1 MPIVNSIA
9 ALEPEMTAWRRHLH
23 QHPELGLDCFKTAE
37 FVVEKLKGFGI
48 TEIHTGIARTGV
60 VAVIEG
66 QGPGRTIGLRADMDA
81 LPMED
86 LSGTEHA
93 SRVPGMAHTCGHDGH
108 TTMLLGAAKYL
119 AETRNFSGKV
129 ALIFQPAE
137 ENEGGGRIMVEEGMM
152 DRFDIEEV
160 YGIHNMP
167 GGAVG
172 HMHTNCGALL
182 AGVDEFTIRITG
194 QGGHGAMPFQTR
206 DPVVCAAS
214 MVQALQTI
222 VSRNTDAL
230 DRLVVSVTQ
239 IHTGSAMNIVPETAM
254 LNGTVRYFDKD
265 VQAVVKERMGEI
277 AEFQAKSFGMRAELD
292 YIEGYPPTINHP
304 GAGGIR
310 GRGRARGRGRRGGR
324 PRRAADHAGR
334 GFLLHAG
341 GTARGLSLPG
351 SGRHAG
357 LPPPEVRFQRPGR
370 AGGGQLFR
378 PPRGKGLAAG
388 LNLRVSLGRKYLRG

>member
-48 TEIHTGIARTGV
+48 SEIHTGIARTGV
-60 VAVIEG
+60 VAIIEG
-66 QGPGRTIGLRADMDA
+66 QEPGRTIGLRADMDA

-86 LSGTEHA
+86 LSGAEHA

-152 DRFDIEEV
+152 DRFGIEEV

-172 HMHTNCGALL
+172 HMHTNRGALL

-222 VSRNTDAL
+222 VSRNVDAL

-265 VQAVVKERMGEI
+265 VQAVVKTRMAEI
-277 AEFQAKSFGMRAELD
+277 AEFQARSFGMSAELD

-304 GAGGIR
+304 EQAEFAAGVAREVVGAEAVDLDAPPIM
-310 GRGRARGRGRRGGR
+310 
-324 PRRAADHAGR
+324 
-334 GFLLHAG
+334 
-341 GTARGLSLPG
+341 PG
-351 SGRHAG
+351 EDFSYMLEA
-357 LPPPEVRFQRPGR
+357 RPG
-370 AGGGQLFR
+370 AYLFLGQGDTPVCHHPKYDFNDQVAPVGASFFARLVEKAL
-378 PPRGKGLAAG
+378 PLA
-388 LNLRVSLGRKYLRG
+388 

>member
-60 VAVIEG
+60 VAIIEG

-152 DRFDIEEV
+152 DRFGIEEV

-172 HMHTNCGALL
+172 HMHTNRGALL

-214 MVQALQTI
+214 MAQALQTI
-222 VSRNTDAL
+222 VSRNVDAL

-265 VQAVVKERMGEI
+265 VQAVVKTRMAEI
-277 AEFQAKSFGMRAELD
+277 AEFQARSFGMSAELD

-304 GAGGIR
+304 EQAEFAAGVAREVVGAEAVDLDAPPIM
-310 GRGRARGRGRRGGR
+310 
-324 PRRAADHAGR
+324 
-334 GFLLHAG
+334 
-341 GTARGLSLPG
+341 PG
-351 SGRHAG
+351 EDFSYMLEA
-357 LPPPEVRFQRPGR
+357 RPG
-370 AGGGQLFR
+370 AYLFLGQGDT
-378 PPRGKGLAAG
+378 PVCHHP
-388 LNLRVSLGRKYLRG
+388 KYDFNDQVAPVGASFFARLVEKALPLD

>member
-23 QHPELGLDCFKTAE
+23 QHPELGLDCYKTAE
-37 FVVEKLKGFGI
+37 FVVDKLKGFGI

-60 VAVIEG
+60 VAIIDG

-86 LSGTEHA
+86 LSGTDHA
-93 SRVPGMAHTCGHDGH
+93 STVPGMAHTCGHDGH

-119 AETRNFSGKV
+119 AETRSFSGKV

-152 DRFDIEEV
+152 DQFGIDEV

-172 HMHTNCGALL
+172 HMHTNRGALL
-182 AGVDEFTIRITG
+182 AGVDEFTIKITG

-222 VSRNTDAL
+222 VSRNVDAL

-239 IHTGSAMNIVPETAM
+239 IHTGSAMNIVPETAL

-265 VQAVVKERMGEI
+265 VQAVVKTRMGEI
-277 AEFQAKSFGMRAELD
+277 AEFQARSFGMSAELD
-292 YIEGYPPTINHP
+292 YVEGYPPTINHP
-304 GAGGIR
+304 EQAEFAAGVAREVVGAEAVDLDAPPIM
-310 GRGRARGRGRRGGR
+310 
-324 PRRAADHAGR
+324 
-334 GFLLHAG
+334 
-341 GTARGLSLPG
+341 PG
-351 SGRHAG
+351 EDFSYMLEA
-357 LPPPEVRFQRPGR
+357 RPG
-370 AGGGQLFR
+370 AYLFLGQGDTPVCHHPQYDFNDQIAPVGASFFARLVEKAL
-378 PPRGKGLAAG
+378 P
-388 LNLRVSLGRKYLRG
+388 LG

>member
-9 ALEPEMTAWRRHLH
+9 ALEPEMTEWRRFLH

-48 TEIHTGIARTGV
+48 TEVHTGIARTGV
-60 VAVIEG
+60 VAIIEG
-66 QGPGRTIGLRADMDA
+66 RGPGRTIGLRADMDA

-86 LSGTEHA
+86 LSGTDHA
-93 SRVPGMAHTCGHDGH
+93 STVPGMAHTCGHDGH

-152 DRFDIEEV
+152 DRFGIDEV

-172 HMHTNCGALL
+172 HMYTNRGALL

-206 DPVVCAAS
+206 DPVVCAAA

-222 VSRNTDAL
+222 VSRNVDAL

-239 IHTGSAMNIVPETAM
+239 IHTGSAMNIVPETAL
-254 LNGTVRYFDKD
+254 LNGTVRYFDKE
-265 VQAVVKERMGEI
+265 VQAVVKTRMAEI

-292 YIEGYPPTINHP
+292 YVEGYPPTINHP
-304 GAGGIR
+304 EQAEFAASVAQEVVGAEAVDLESPPIMPGEDFSYMLEARPGAYLFLGQGDTPVCHHPQYDFNDGIAPV
-310 GRGRARGRGRRGGR
+310 GASFFARLVEK
-324 PRRAADHAGR
+324 A
-334 GFLLHAG
+334 
-341 GTARGLSLPG
+341 
-351 SGRHAG
+351 
-357 LPPPEVRFQRPGR
+357 LPPG
-370 AGGGQLFR
+370 
-378 PPRGKGLAAG
+378 
-388 LNLRVSLGRKYLRG
+388 

>member
-9 ALEPEMTAWRRHLH
+9 ALEPEMTEWRRFLH

-60 VAVIEG
+60 VAIIEG
-66 QGPGRTIGLRADMDA
+66 RGPGRTIGLRADMDA

-86 LSGTEHA
+86 LSGTDHA
-93 SRVPGMAHTCGHDGH
+93 STVPGMAHTCGHDGH

-152 DRFDIEEV
+152 DRFGIDEV

-172 HMHTNCGALL
+172 HMYTNRGALL

-222 VSRNTDAL
+222 VSRNVDAL

-239 IHTGSAMNIVPETAM
+239 IHTGSAMNIVPETAL
-254 LNGTVRYFDKD
+254 LNGTVRYFDKE
-265 VQAVVKERMGEI
+265 VQAVVKTRMAEI
-277 AEFQAKSFGMRAELD
+277 AEFQARSFGMRAELD
-292 YIEGYPPTINHP
+292 YVEGYPPTINHP
-304 GAGGIR
+304 EQAEFAASVAQEVVGAEAVDLESPPIMPGEDFSYMLEARPGAYLFLGQGDTPVCHHPQYDFNDGIAPV
-310 GRGRARGRGRRGGR
+310 GASFFARLVEK
-324 PRRAADHAGR
+324 A
-334 GFLLHAG
+334 
-341 GTARGLSLPG
+341 
-351 SGRHAG
+351 
-357 LPPPEVRFQRPGR
+357 LPPG
-370 AGGGQLFR
+370 
-378 PPRGKGLAAG
+378 
-388 LNLRVSLGRKYLRG
+388 

>member
-222 VSRNTDAL
+222 VSRNVDAL

-265 VQAVVKERMGEI
+265 VQAVVKSRMAEI
-277 AEFQAKSFGMRAELD
+277 AEFQARSFGMSAELD

-304 GAGGIR
+304 EQAEFAAGVAREVVGAEAVDLDAPPIM
-310 GRGRARGRGRRGGR
+310 
-324 PRRAADHAGR
+324 
-334 GFLLHAG
+334 
-341 GTARGLSLPG
+341 PG
-351 SGRHAG
+351 EDFSYMLEA
-357 LPPPEVRFQRPGR
+357 RPG
-370 AGGGQLFR
+370 AYLFLGQGDTPVCHHPKYDFNDQVAPVGASFFARLVEKAL
-378 PPRGKGLAAG
+378 PLA
-388 LNLRVSLGRKYLRG
+388 

>member
-23 QHPELGLDCFKTAE
+23 QHPELGLDCFKTAD
-37 FVVEKLKGFGI
+37 FVVERLKGFGI

-60 VAVIEG
+60 VAIVEG
-66 QGPGRTIGLRADMDA
+66 RAPGRTIGLRADMDA

-93 SRVPGMAHTCGHDGH
+93 SKVPGMAHTCGHDGH

-119 AETRNFSGKV
+119 AETRNFAGRV

-167 GGAVG
+167 GGEVG
-172 HMHTNCGALL
+172 QMLTNRGALL
-182 AGVDEFTIRITG
+182 AGVDEFTITITG

-222 VSRNTDAL
+222 VSRNVDAL
-230 DRLVVSVTQ
+230 ERLVVSVTQ
-239 IHTGSAMNIVPETAM
+239 IHTGSAMNIVPETAV

-265 VQAVVKERMGEI
+265 VQTLVKSRMAEI
-277 AEFQAKSFGMRAELD
+277 AEFQAKSFGMSAELD
-292 YIEGYPPTINHP
+292 YIDGYPPTINHP
-304 GAGGIR
+304 EQAEFAAQVAREVVGADAVDIDS
-310 GRGRARGRGRRGGR
+310 
-324 PRRAADHAGR
+324 PPIM
-334 GFLLHAG
+334 
-341 GTARGLSLPG
+341 PG
-351 SGRHAG
+351 EDFSYMLEA
-357 LPPPEVRFQRPGR
+357 RPG
-370 AGGGQLFR
+370 AYLFLGQGDT
-378 PPRGKGLAAG
+378 PVCHHPRYDFNDSIAPIGASFFARLVEKALP
-388 LNLRVSLGRKYLRG
+388 LG